1 MLLSLNDNTI
11 FKFFLIRKNA
21 STFISPCFART
32 AGACQHTLA
41 LLYVFKLV
49 CLPLILNTC
58 WFGETGQVI
67 LRHFKN
73 VTCHHRANKAS
84 WWVWKSGDVY
94 RWVHCP
100 DVKGKTGWGWLEVRG
115 KVLGEAIQLL
125 QENHLLNF
133 VFLATPRG
141 MCDLSSPTRD
151 RTHISCSRWVLT
163 TEPRQKSHILAFFA
177 FNCNGTANYWHAC
190 FYIWPESAC
199 GTGTDF
205 RNNLKR
211 VLICRGIWYVMIV
224 LKPALLT
231 FTRNS

>member
-84 WWVWKSGDVY
+84 WWVWKEWWCLPLSPLPWCERKDGLGVTGGEGQGAWWGHTASSG
-94 RWVHCP
+94 
-100 DVKGKTGWGWLEVRG
+100 K
-115 KVLGEAIQLL
+115 
-125 QENHLLNF
+125 
-133 VFLATPRG
+133 
-141 MCDLSSPTRD
+141 SP
-151 RTHISCSRWVLT
+151 SRFCFFGHT
-163 TEPRQKSHILAFFA
+163 T
-177 FNCNGTANYWHAC
+177 WHV
-190 FYIWPESAC
+190 WS
-199 GTGTDF
+199 
-205 RNNLKR
+205 
-211 VLICRGIWYVMIV
+211 
-224 LKPALLT
+224 
-231 FTRNS
+231 